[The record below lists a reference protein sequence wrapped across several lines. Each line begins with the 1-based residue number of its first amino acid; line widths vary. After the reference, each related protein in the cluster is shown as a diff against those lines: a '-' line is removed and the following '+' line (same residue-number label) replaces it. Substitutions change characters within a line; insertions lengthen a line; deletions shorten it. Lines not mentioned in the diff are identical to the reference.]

1 MSLKE
6 LSPLASPLSVSQVAQ
21 LQQFASEL
29 TPLQQ
34 AWVSGY
40 LAASAGA
47 ASPISASVQTQ
58 PGNTLTILYGSQTGN
73 GRGIASQLAAQAS
86 AQGYAVNLCAMGDYN
101 ARSLKQ
107 EQLLVVIVST
117 QGEGEAPDDAIELHK
132 FLASKRAPRLEQLH
146 YAVLALGDSSYEFF
160 CQTGKEFDERLAAL
174 GAQSLLARVDCDV
187 DYQQAVE
194 QWQQQLLTA
203 VQPHLQSSAQV
214 VAIDSAKRASA
225 ATVFSK
231 QQPYEAEIL
240 LSQKITGRNS
250 IKDTRH
256 IEIDLGESG
265 IQYQPG
271 DALGVYFSNY
281 AALVDELLS
290 SLQLD
295 GETTVAIQQQTYS
308 LHQALTEVK
317 ELTQLYPGLVQFWA
331 EHSASEELQA
341 IAADRE
347 LTREFIKKHQLAD
360 LQRLY
365 PITQVDAQHLVDVL
379 RPITPRLY
387 SIASSQREVDTEV
400 HLTVGLV
407 AELRNG
413 IPRYGA
419 ASGFLARAQEGQKLR
434 VYVEANKHFR
444 LPTAPE
450 TPVIMIGPG
459 TGVAPFR
466 AFMQER
472 AAQGITADSWLF
484 FGNPH
489 FEQDFL
495 YQTEWQQYL
504 KNGQLSRIS
513 LAFSRN
519 QQRKIYVQQ
528 RIREQGE
535 DVWQW
540 LQRGAYLYLC
550 GDAERMAKDVQQA
563 LLEVVVMHGG
573 LAVEAATEYLE
584 NLRVQGRF
592 QKDVY

>member
-6 LSPLASPLSVSQVAQ
+6 LSSLASPLTESQVTQ
-21 LQQFASEL
+21 LQQLAAQLS
-29 TPLQQ
+29 PLQQ

-40 LAASAGA
+40 LAASAGVA
-47 ASPISASVQTQ
+47 AQTTAQVQ

-73 GRGIASQLAAQAS
+73 SRGIASQLAQQAR
-86 AQGYAVNLCAMGDYN
+86 ANGYAVNLSAMGEYN
-101 ARSLKQ
+101 VRSLKQ

-117 QGEGEAPDDAIELHK
+117 QGEGDAPDDAIELHK
-132 FLASKRAPRLEQLH
+132 FLASKRAPKLEQLH

-160 CQTGKEFDERLAAL
+160 CQTGKDFDERLAAL
-174 GAQSLLARVDCDV
+174 GAKPLLPRVDCDV
-187 DYQQAVE
+187 DYQQLSE
-194 QWQQQLLTA
+194 QWQQQLLVA
-203 VQPHLQSSAQV
+203 VQPHLQTSAQV
-214 VAIDSAKRASA
+214 VSIDSVKPANTASGY
-225 ATVFSK
+225 SK
-231 QQPYEAEIL
+231 QQPYEADIL
-240 LSQKITGRNS
+240 LSQKITGRDS
-250 IKDTRH
+250 TKDTRH

-295 GETTVAIQQQTYS
+295 GNSAVMLQDRALS
-308 LHQALTEVK
+308 LRQALLDEK

-331 EHSASEELQA
+331 QHCGSDELQA
-341 IAADRE
+341 IADDRE
-347 LTREFIKKHQLAD
+347 QSRLFIRHHQLAD

-365 PITQVDAQHLVDVL
+365 PITNVDAQQLIDVL

-387 SIASSQREVDTEV
+387 SIASSQSEVDTEV

-407 AELRNG
+407 QEVRDG

-419 ASGFLARAQEGQKLR
+419 ASGFLARAEEGQKLR

-444 LPTAPE
+444 LPTDPA

-466 AFMQER
+466 AFMQQR
-472 AAQGITADSWLF
+472 AAQGASGDSWLF

-504 KNGQLSRIS
+504 KTGQLSRIS
-513 LAFSRN
+513 LAFSRD
-519 QQRKIYVQQ
+519 QQQKIYVQQ

-535 DVWQW
+535 ALWQW
-540 LQRGAYLYLC
+540 LQRGAHLYLC

-563 LLEVVVMHGG
+563 LVDVVVAYGG
-573 LAVEAATEYLE
+573 LDAEAATEYLE
-584 NLRVQGRF
+584 NLRQQGRF

>member
-6 LSPLASPLSVSQVAQ
+6 LSSLVSPLTESQVTQ
-21 LQQFASEL
+21 LQQLAAQLS
-29 TPLQQ
+29 PLQQ

-40 LAASAGA
+40 LAASAGVA
-47 ASPISASVQTQ
+47 AQTTAQVQ

-73 GRGIASQLAAQAS
+73 SRGIASQLAQQAR
-86 AQGYAVNLCAMGDYN
+86 ANGYAVNLSAMGEYN
-101 ARSLKQ
+101 VRSLKQ

-117 QGEGEAPDDAIELHK
+117 QGEGDAPDDAIELHK
-132 FLASKRAPRLEQLH
+132 FLASKRAPKLEQLH

-160 CQTGKEFDERLAAL
+160 CQTGKDFDERLAAL
-174 GAQSLLARVDCDV
+174 GAKPLLPRVDCDV
-187 DYQQAVE
+187 DYQQLSE
-194 QWQQQLLTA
+194 QWQQQLLVA
-203 VQPHLQSSAQV
+203 VQPHLQTSAQV
-214 VAIDSAKRASA
+214 VSIDSVKPANTASGY
-225 ATVFSK
+225 SK
-231 QQPYEAEIL
+231 QQPYEADIL
-240 LSQKITGRNS
+240 LSQKITGRDS
-250 IKDTRH
+250 TKDTRH

-295 GETTVAIQQQTYS
+295 GDSAVMLQDRALS
-308 LHQALTEVK
+308 LRQALLDEK

-331 EHSASEELQA
+331 QHCGSDELQA
-341 IAADRE
+341 IADDRE
-347 LTREFIKKHQLAD
+347 QSRLFIRHHQLAD

-365 PITQVDAQHLVDVL
+365 PITNVDAQQLIDVL

-387 SIASSQREVDTEV
+387 SIASSQSEVDTEV

-407 AELRNG
+407 QEVRDG

-419 ASGFLARAQEGQKLR
+419 ASGFLARAEEGQKLR

-444 LPTAPE
+444 LPTDPA

-466 AFMQER
+466 AFMQQR
-472 AAQGITADSWLF
+472 AAQGASGDSWLF

-504 KNGQLSRIS
+504 KTGQLSRIS
-513 LAFSRN
+513 LAFSRD
-519 QQRKIYVQQ
+519 QQQKIYVQQ

-535 DVWQW
+535 ALWQW
-540 LQRGAYLYLC
+540 LQRGAHLYLC

-563 LLEVVVMHGG
+563 LVDVVVAYGG
-573 LAVEAATEYLE
+573 LDAEAATEYLE
-584 NLRVQGRF
+584 NLRQQGRF